1 MKALDTDP
9 HRVEYAC
16 ELTDSTTP
24 AYLGTEAARL
34 IRDRRAV
41 VSSQSSRVPVGT
53 EQVTRVVDSLQG
65 MAISH
70 VGWLR
75 EGSQRVPDHAG
86 YQILRIRT

>member
-16 ELTDSTTP
+16 EVKGGTTA

-34 IRDRRAV
+34 MRERGAV
-41 VSSQSSRVPVGT
+41 VGSQSSRVPVGT

-86 YQILRIRT
+86 YQYGMC